1 MTETAANQY
10 VASLPASTCG
20 TNLRFYVAANA
31 TTGATGTSPSTAP
44 AAFYS
49 AISATGFGEPFIDTA
64 ETAVPGWTLSTAG
77 DTATSGIWVRADPVG
92 TVNAGVQ
99 VQPENDVTA
108 APGVNC
114 FFTGQGAPGGTLG
127 AADVDGG
134 ATTLTSPTMDA
145 TGGEAYLSYY
155 RWYSNQ
161 QGGAPNADVFRVQ
174 ISNNNGASWV
184 ALETVGP
191 TGPEVNGGW
200 IFKEFRIADVIP
212 VTNQIRVRFIAED
225 LATGSLI
232 EAAVDEVRVRVV
244 ECTPTIPG
252 DLDGDGIVGGADL
265 AIMLNNWNGIGVGD
279 INNDGGVDGIDLG
292 ILLNNW
298 TT

>member
-10 VASLPASTCG
+10 VASLPASACG
-20 TNLRFYVAANA
+20 SNLRFYVAANA
-31 TTGATGTSPSTAP
+31 TTGAAGTSPLNAP
-44 AAFYS
+44 TAFYS
-49 AISATGFGEPFIDTA
+49 AISATGFGEPFADTA
-64 ETAVPGWTLSTAG
+64 ETAVPGWTLSTTG
-77 DTATSGIWVRADPVG
+77 DTATAGLWVRADPVG
-92 TVNAGVQ
+92 TVNAGIQ

-108 APGVNC
+108 TPGVNC

-145 TGGEAYLSYY
+145 TGGEAYLSYH

-174 ISNNNGASWV
+174 ISNNNGLSWIP
-184 ALETVGP
+184 LETVGP

-200 IFKEFRIADVIP
+200 ILKEFRVADVIP

-232 EAAVDEVRVRVV
+232 EAAVDEVRMRVV
-244 ECTPTIPG
+244 ECTPSIPG
-252 DLDGDGIVGGADL
+252 DLDGDGVVGGADL
-265 AIMLNNWNGIGVGD
+265 AMMLNNWNGIGVGD
-279 INNDGGVDGIDLG
+279 INSDGGVDGIDLG

-298 TT
+298 TN